1 MLAQIGREPLES
13 AADRRLV
20 DSQLAANLQQRLP
33 VEKVRTQHKPVLRWK
48 RLEGPGNRLRQSLKL
63 PSCRRNRCNRRRDLK
78 CSGQSLYRSLP
89 PRPPVVVDESLPE
102 SRPQPGKQRPA
113 PRIRRQRRPPLA
125 LCLTQSVQLRVERVR
140 KIVTQRRRARDRN
153 RCLCQRA
160 AVHPNKSLPRRL
172 NPKRASLRQ
181 RKLRKMQ

>member
-63 PSCRRNRCNRRRDLK
+63 LS
-78 CSGQSLYRSLP
+78 
-89 PRPPVVVDESLPE
+89 
-102 SRPQPGKQRPA
+102 A
-113 PRIRRQRRPPLA
+113 
-125 LCLTQSVQLRVERVR
+125 
-140 KIVTQRRRARDRN
+140 
-153 RCLCQRA
+153 
-160 AVHPNKSLPRRL
+160 
-172 NPKRASLRQ
+172 
-181 RKLRKMQ
+181 